1 MNLWHDVSLGD
12 AAPEQFNVIVEIP
25 RGSLNKYEI
34 DKETGMIALD
44 RVSHTAQSFPFD
56 YGFAPKTLWD
66 DGDALD
72 VIILTTEPLFP
83 GVLVKVRPVGIM
95 NMLDSGEGDDKIIAV
110 PVSDPRWASVQ
121 DIGDVNPHTLKTIQH
136 FYENYKKLQNKE
148 VIVSGFKGKEEA
160 LAATNRSVVLYNEKF
175 AK

>member
-1 MNLWHDVSLGD
+1 
-12 AAPEQFNVIVEIP
+12 
-25 RGSLNKYEI
+25 
-34 DKETGMIALD
+34 
-44 RVSHTAQSFPFD
+44 
-56 YGFAPKTLWD
+56 
-66 DGDALD
+66 
-72 VIILTTEPLFP
+72 
-83 GVLVKVRPVGIM
+83 VRPVGIM